1 MPTTVAYPGT
11 DRLII
16 SGKTEATEASKRNR
30 PGSDSGD
37 EKSSSRPPGEAVG
50 DEEFVMDV
58 VMTA

>member
-1 MPTTVAYPGT
+1 M
-11 DRLII
+11 

-50 DEEFVMDV
+50 DEESVVDV